1 MVVGCVSQRSRTVGA
16 MELPPAI
23 TTWTG
28 VGAATNARRSLDEWA
43 RAQDEVAALL
53 ARLEA
58 HGVSLPGPEPRPTST
73 AA

>member
-1 MVVGCVSQRSRTVGA
+1 MDLRTA
-16 MELPPAI
+16 L

-28 VGAATNARRSLDEWA
+28 VGAASNARRSLDEWA

-58 HGVSLPGPEPRPTST
+58 QGVTQPAAGGHATSS

>member
-1 MVVGCVSQRSRTVGA
+1 MLVDCMSQRRRSVRA
-16 MELPPAI
+16 MELPAAI

-28 VGAATNARRSLDEWA
+28 VGAATNARRSLDEWT

-58 HGVSLPGPEPRPTST
+58 QRRAQPSADGYATSS

>member
-1 MVVGCVSQRSRTVGA
+1 
-16 MELPPAI
+16 MELPAAI
-23 TTWTG
+23 TTWTSA
-28 VGAATNARRSLDEWA
+28 GAATNARRSLDEWT

-58 HGVSLPGPEPRPTST
+58 HGVSGPAAGDEATSS

>member
-1 MVVGCVSQRSRTVGA
+1 MDLRTA
-16 MELPPAI
+16 L

-28 VGAATNARRSLDEWA
+28 VGAASNARRSLDEWA

-58 HGVSLPGPEPRPTST
+58 QGVAQPAASGHATSS

>member
-1 MVVGCVSQRSRTVGA
+1 
-16 MELPPAI
+16 MELPAAI
-23 TTWTG
+23 RTWTSA
-28 VGAATNARRSLDEWA
+28 GAATNARRSLDEWT

-58 HGVSLPGPEPRPTST
+58 RRGAQPSADGEATPT

>member
-1 MVVGCVSQRSRTVGA
+1 MDLRTA
-16 MELPPAI
+16 L

-28 VGAATNARRSLDEWA
+28 VGAASNARRSLDERA

-58 HGVSLPGPEPRPTST
+58 QGVTLPAAGGRATSS

>member
-1 MVVGCVSQRSRTVGA
+1 MLVDCVSQRSRSVKA
-16 MELPPAI
+16 MELPAAI

-28 VGAATNARRSLDEWA
+28 VGAAKNARRSLDEWT

-58 HGVSLPGPEPRPTST
+58 QRGAQPTVDSNAT
-73 AA
+73 SSAA